1 MQTVTASQ
9 IKQNSTL
16 LQNAL
21 RDDLLITKR
30 DKPYVV
36 VLDYQR
42 YQELLNRPA
51 VRTPPSHTAQ
61 NADLTLTR
69 QLAGIFADTAQP
81 KRYDGDVDAAI
92 DAAYHQTMM
101 KKYSRT
107 DA

>member
-21 RDDLLITKR
+21 RDDLLVTKR

-51 VRTPPSHTAQ
+51 VHTPPPHTAQ
-61 NADLTLTR
+61 NADRPLTR

-81 KRYDGDVDAAI
+81 EKYDGDVDAAI

-101 KKYSRT
+101 EKYGHT

>member
-30 DKPYVV
+30 NNPYVV
-36 VLDYQR
+36 VLDYKR
-42 YQELLNRPA
+42 YQSLIRQAAMHDTVLHDPSDTD
-51 VRTPPSHTAQ
+51 TP
-61 NADLTLTR
+61 LTR
-69 QLAGIFADTAQP
+69 RLAGIFADSAPFKQHNGEI
-81 KRYDGDVDAAI
+81 DDAI
-92 DAAYHQTMM
+92 DAAYHQTLM
-101 KKYSRT
+101 KKYHHA